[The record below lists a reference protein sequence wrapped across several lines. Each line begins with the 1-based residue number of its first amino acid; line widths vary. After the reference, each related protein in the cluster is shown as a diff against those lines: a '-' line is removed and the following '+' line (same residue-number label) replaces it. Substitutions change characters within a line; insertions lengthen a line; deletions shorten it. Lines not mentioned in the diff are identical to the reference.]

1 MRGGFTLSLFCMM
14 IKKYIVDEKGNIIDK
29 TKNTII
35 GNSQGVFISDDG
47 STEMFFNYS
56 INVIYYSRVC
66 NISKLEA
73 LKIFGTVID

>member
-35 GNSQGVFISDDG
+35 GRSRGFFIPDNG
-47 STEMFFNYS
+47 STNMFWKYD
-56 INVIYYSRVC
+56 ININYYSRVC
-66 NISKLEA
+66 DISNLEA

>member
-1 MRGGFTLSLFCMM
+1 MM

-35 GNSQGVFISDDG
+35 GNSQGVFITDDG
-47 STEMFFNYS
+47 STDMFFYHTVNT
-56 INVIYYSRVC
+56 IYYSRVR

>member
-1 MRGGFTLSLFCMM
+1 MM

-35 GNSQGVFISDDG
+35 GNSQGIFAPDDG
-47 STEMFFNYS
+47 STDMFFKYS
-56 INVIYYSRVC
+56 VNIIYYSRVC

-73 LKIFGTVID
+73 SKIFGTVID

>member
-1 MRGGFTLSLFCMM
+1 MM

-35 GNSQGVFISDDG
+35 GNSQGVFITDDG
-47 STEMFFNYS
+47 STDIFFCYS
-56 INVIYYSRVC
+56 INIIYYTRVC
-66 NISKLEA
+66 NISNLEA